1 MKVLRAG
8 LRAVGLAF
16 GLAVVLVFGGVTGAE
31 AAPPPAKQLTAAD
44 RADLQRIQDYLNG
57 LKVLQG
63 RILQLNPDG
72 GTIGGVLKIKRPG
85 KLRLDYDAPA
95 KSFLVADGSFVHFWD
110 DSLQQTSSVPQ
121 DGSPAALILDA
132 QIDITKNMTITDV
145 TRGGGVLQLTVY
157 KTDDPSNGLLTLVF
171 NENPL
176 RIRQW
181 RVVDAQNAETQVT
194 LQNID
199 TAVDFDSSTFVY
211 RPPNFGQKKQ

>member
-1 MKVLRAG
+1 MRIIL
-8 LRAVGLAF
+8 VGL
-16 GLAVVLVFGGVTGAE
+16 LAALFILPVSATH
-31 AAPPPAKQLTAAD
+31 AAPPPAKMLTAED

-57 LKVLQG
+57 MKTLQG

-85 KLRLDYDAPA
+85 RLRLDYDAPA
-95 KSFLVADGSFVHFWD
+95 KSFLVADGNFVHFWD

-121 DGSPAALILDA
+121 NGSPAALILDA
-132 QIDITKNMTITDV
+132 QIDIGKNMTITDI
-145 TRGGGVLQLTVY
+145 TRANHTLELTVY

-171 NENPL
+171 NENPI

-181 RVVDAQNAETQVT
+181 RVIDAQNTETQVT

-199 TAVDFDSSTFVY
+199 TAVDFDSGTFTY
-211 RPPNFGQKKQ
+211 RPPNFGQKRQGKQ